1 MHLVLYMDTNGDGR
15 GELVVAGGNA
25 QRVEV
30 WQQNGSK
37 SFQRLAQVSVPAPAT
52 SVLVTEASGDG
63 IPDLVVSLAGQKNI
77 ALIPGKGQGTFGSA
91 ISIPSGT
98 SAQQLSA
105 IDVNCDGYT
114 DIVTSSASEN
124 KLGLLL
130 GSRTGLQNGQTIDL
144 SAHQS
149 GIAQAVSVADVN
161 FDGLPDLVVGSN
173 QTPAYLLLPNIS
185 P

>member
-1 MHLVLYMDTNGDGR
+1 
-15 GELVVAGGNA
+15 LVVAGGSA

-30 WQQNGSK
+30 WQQSGSK
-37 SFQRLAQVSVPAPAT
+37 SFLRLAQVSVPAAAS
-52 SVLVTEASGDG
+52 SVVIAEVSGDG
-63 IPDLVVSLAGQKNI
+63 IPDLVVALAGQKNI

-98 SAQQLSA
+98 TAQQLST
-105 IDVNCDGYT
+105 IDINCDGRT

-130 GSRTGLQNGQTIDL
+130 GSSAGLQNGQTIDL
-144 SAHQS
+144 SSHQS
-149 GIAQAVSVADVN
+149 GIAQALAVADVN
-161 FDGLPDLVVGSN
+161 FDGLPDLLVGGN
-173 QTPAYLLLPNIS
+173 QTPAYLLIPNIS